1 MRQRSPNVDEE
12 RAIRDTALR
21 EAWPYTDSRAN
32 YEIAARA
39 RTAQAEGR
47 ERAHA

>member
-1 MRQRSPNVDEE
+1 MRQRSPNADED
-12 RAIRDTALR
+12 RAIRDTAVR
-21 EAWPYTDSRAN
+21 EAWPYTDARAN

-47 ERAHA
+47 NRQAG